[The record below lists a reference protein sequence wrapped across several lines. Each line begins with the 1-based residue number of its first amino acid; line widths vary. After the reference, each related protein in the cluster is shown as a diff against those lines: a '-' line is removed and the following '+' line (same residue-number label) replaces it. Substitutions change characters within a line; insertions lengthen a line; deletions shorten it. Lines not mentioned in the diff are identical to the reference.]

1 MIRGRKRILGVAA
14 AGATALLVAA
24 AGCGG
29 SSGSD
34 GGGGGG
40 NASAPA
46 GKKTITVGI
55 LTDVTGAAASGN
67 KTSVDGVKAGVVYA
81 ARNGYNIKYVV
92 GDTQTTPDGALSAAQ
107 KMVTQDH
114 VLVVIA
120 HSALAFTAANYLTA
134 HKVPVVGMAEDGPEW
149 ITAKNMF
156 SVVGAL
162 QQTKVATTIGK
173 FFKQQS
179 VTNVASIGYSVS
191 PLSSESALASGESA
205 KAAGLQV
212 GYLNAKF
219 PFGSTDVGPT
229 VLAMKKAGIDGFT
242 ASVDPN
248 TSFALITGLR
258 QQGVALKVALLP
270 TGYGGDLEQ
279 AGPGALN
286 AAQNVYFQLGYEPIE
301 LQTAATKQFQSDL
314 KDAKVTTVPTYAMY
328 NGYAAVGLLVRGLK
342 GAGANPTQ
350 ASLITSLSGIH
361 DWDAMGLFGGRKLDI
376 NDRENIVGGAGNCT
390 WVTKLEG
397 DKFTPVKGADP
408 ICGDVIPGVTVAPQS

>member
-1 MIRGRKRILGVAA
+1 MIRGRKRILGVAV

-34 GGGGGG
+34 GGGGG
-40 NASAPA
+40 NANAPA
-46 GKKTITVGI
+46 GNKTITVGI

-81 ARNGYNIKYVV
+81 ARNGYTIKYVV
-92 GDTQTTPDGALSAAQ
+92 GDTMTTPDGALSAAQ

-173 FFKQQS
+173 FFKLQG
-179 VTNVASIGYSVS
+179 VTNLASIGYSVS
-191 PLSSESALASGESA
+191 PLSSEAALSAGESA
-205 KAAGLQV
+205 KAAGVKV

-229 VLAMKKAGIDGFT
+229 VLAMKQAGIDAFT

-258 QQGVALKVALLP
+258 QQGVDIKVALLP
-270 TGYGGDLEQ
+270 AGYGGDLEQ

-286 AAQNVYFQLGYEPIE
+286 AAQNVYFTLGYEPVE

-314 KDAKVTTVPTYAMY
+314 KAAGVTVVPSYATY
-328 NGYAAVGLLVRGLK
+328 NGYAAIGLLVRGLK

-361 DWDAMGLFGGRKLDI
+361 DWDGLGLFGGRKVDI

-390 WVTKLEG
+390 WITKLEG
-397 DKFTPVKGADP
+397 DKFTLVKGADP